1 MGDPAV
7 KSKRMCELV
16 GVYFGASVC
25 LLLLF
30 IDVVE
35 MVVVLVLELAVVE
48 GAVQVAG
55 VEPER

>member
-1 MGDPAV
+1 
-7 KSKRMCELV
+7 MCELV